1 MYITGFSRID
11 TTSWP
16 GRYLSVVRI
25 SGKEGIGENIAE
37 IANTIRGDK
46 DSIDAVLLI
55 REDGDPE
62 CIEGIHHFLK
72 DLRIPSIPTI
82 MVTSGFETAC
92 LDDLVGAGYIDRVAF
107 RFEGI
112 PGAEQMRSLDAMRS
126 MEIPFCVCPVL
137 NSKKLTGD
145 EVEQIAERTQGHDE
159 FILLVPREPAPAF
172 KKKELNALAKRLKG
186 VARNVRV
193 MSDVKMP

>member
-25 SGKEGIGENIAE
+25 SGTEGIGENIAE

-46 DSIDAVLLI
+46 GSIDAVLLL

-72 DLRIPSIPTI
+72 ALRTPGIPTI
-82 MVTSGFETAC
+82 IVTSGFDTAR

-107 RFEGI
+107 RVEGI
-112 PGAEQMRSLDAMRS
+112 PGAEQMRSIDAIRS
-126 MEIPFCVCPVL
+126 MGIPFCICPVL
-137 NSKKLTGD
+137 NPKKLTGD
-145 EVEQIAERTQGHDE
+145 EIEQIAGRTPGHDE

-172 KKKELNALAKRLKG
+172 KKKELNVLAKRLKG

-193 MSDVKMP
+193 MNDVKTP

>member
-1 MYITGFSRID
+1 MYITGCSRSE

-25 SGKEGIGENIAE
+25 SGTEGIGENIAE

-46 DSIDAVLLI
+46 GSIDAVLLL

-72 DLRIPSIPTI
+72 ALRTPGIPTI
-82 MVTSGFETAC
+82 IVTSGFDTAR

-107 RFEGI
+107 RVEGI
-112 PGAEQMRSLDAMRS
+112 PGAEQMRSIDAIRS
-126 MEIPFCVCPVL
+126 MGIPFCICPVL
-137 NSKKLTGD
+137 NPKKLTGD
-145 EVEQIAERTQGHDE
+145 EIEQIAGRTPGHDE

-172 KKKELNALAKRLKG
+172 KKKELNVLAKRLKG

-193 MSDVKMP
+193 MNDVKTP

>member
-25 SGKEGIGENIAE
+25 SGTEGIGENIAE

-46 DSIDAVLLI
+46 GSIDAVLLL

-72 DLRIPSIPTI
+72 ALRTPGIPTI
-82 MVTSGFETAC
+82 IVTSGFDTAR

-107 RFEGI
+107 RVEGI
-112 PGAEQMRSLDAMRS
+112 PGAEQMRSIDAIRS
-126 MEIPFCVCPVL
+126 MGIPFCICPVL
-137 NSKKLTGD
+137 NPRKLTGD
-145 EVEQIAERTQGHDE
+145 EIEQIAGRTPGHDE

-172 KKKELNALAKRLKG
+172 KKKELNVLAKRLKG

-193 MSDVKMP
+193 MNDVKTP